1 MKSASSVKGI
11 NRIAE
16 VVVVIIIMLIGGWMS
31 RQLLEL
37 QKAAERVSSMNTNQI
52 VVFTYDAALNPFM
65 YLGNATALGI
75 VAGILFLFFS

>member
-11 NRIAE
+11 NRIA

-37 QKAAERVSSMNTNQI
+37 QKAAERVCKHEHKPDSG
-52 VVFTYDAALNPFM
+52 L
-65 YLGNATALGI
+65 YL
-75 VAGILFLFFS
+75 